1 MLRVDGLSKRV
12 KTMRI
17 DILTIF
23 PDLFTGFLA
32 TSIPANAIEV
42 GALSC
47 HVHDIRTHAANRHRK
62 VDDRPFGG
70 GPGMVMMCQPIFDA
84 VKAAESQDSAVP
96 HDRVVRVLLSP
107 QGERLTQPRVEWLAL
122 QSRLLLLC
130 GHYEGIDERVIEEL
144 KPLEISLGDYVL
156 SGGEL
161 GAMVLIDAVARL
173 QPGVLGH
180 KDSAAEDSFSVRSSD
195 GAHLLDCPHFTRP
208 REWNGREVPEV
219 LLSGDHQAVA
229 RWRDAQRIERTRTR
243 RPDLLQES
251 PLLESQLPV
260 SPNLQKP
267 NETRPLPAAKS
278 HKASA
283 QVARPTRPPVLVNPM
298 STKPMSTDEVIDDT
312 GLHGQTA
319 PEGA

>member
-1 MLRVDGLSKRV
+1 
-12 KTMRI
+12 MRI
-17 DILTIF
+17 DVLTIF
-23 PDLFTGFLA
+23 PDLFTGFLS
-32 TSIPANAIEV
+32 TSIPANAIKE

-47 HVHDIRTHAANRHRK
+47 HVHDIRAYAANKHRK

-84 VKAAESQDSAVP
+84 VKAAESQGSEAGGD
-96 HDRVVRVLLSP
+96 VVRVLLSP
-107 QGERLTQPRVEWLAL
+107 QGERLTQPRVEWLAT
-122 QSRLLLLC
+122 QPRLLLLC

-180 KDSAAEDSFSVRSSD
+180 EDSAAEDSFSVRSPE
-195 GAHLLDCPHFTRP
+195 GAHLLDCPHYTRP

-219 LLSGDHQAVA
+219 LLSGDHAEVA
-229 RWRDAQRIERTRTR
+229 RWRDGQRLARTRAR
-243 RPDLLQES
+243 RPDLLDNA
-251 PLLESQLPV
+251 PLADSQ
-260 SPNLQKP
+260 
-267 NETRPLPAAKS
+267 PLSARND
-278 HKASA
+278 HKRAEH
-283 QVARPTRPPVLVNPM
+283 VARPTRSNGSPEG
-298 STKPMSTDEVIDDT
+298 DA